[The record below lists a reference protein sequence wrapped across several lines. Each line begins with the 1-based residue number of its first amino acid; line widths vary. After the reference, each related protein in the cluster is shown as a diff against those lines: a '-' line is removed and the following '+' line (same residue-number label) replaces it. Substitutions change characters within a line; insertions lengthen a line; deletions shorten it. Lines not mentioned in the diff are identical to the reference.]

1 MNVGEELKKKNNHEL
16 NSKLQQLTEALKLKQ
31 GPARS
36 LDVVHLEAFQLD
48 GSAGQQV
55 PPGSTG
61 SAGAGAEGSAG

>member
-16 NSKLQQLTEALKLKQ
+16 NSKLQQLTELKQ